1 MFISDPEPI
10 TGINSTYIS
19 DTEVT
24 LSWASPRGEYN
35 AFEVQYL
42 TSENVLIQNLTLHN
56 TITITDLKPH
66 RNYTFTVIVRSGTE
80 SSILRRSLPV
90 SAIFTTKE
98 SVPGKVEK
106 FEPID
111 IQPSDIEFEWTL
123 PTAEQ
128 NGIIRKYT
136 ISYKMD
142 GSSQILHREF
152 GPHEFRGVIKQL
164 TPGKVYIFK
173 IQAETK
179 IGFGPETVWKQK
191 MPILAPPKP
200 SMQVVPTEVRK
211 SSTTIQIR
219 FRKNYFSEANGPV
232 SGKSLFLF

>member
-1 MFISDPEPI
+1 M
-10 TGINSTYIS
+10 
-19 DTEVT
+19 T

-111 IQPSDIEFEWTL
+111 IQPSDIEFEWSL
-123 PTAEQ
+123 PTTEQ
-128 NGIIRKYT
+128 NGIIRKYS
-136 ISYKMD
+136 ISYRMEVKEMNCNVFT
-142 GSSQILHREF
+142 SFFNFFNVIVRAHRKHSTEN
-152 GPHEFRGVIKQL
+152 
-164 TPGKVYIFK
+164 
-173 IQAETK
+173 
-179 IGFGPETVWKQK
+179 
-191 MPILAPPKP
+191 LARM
-200 SMQVVPTEVRK
+200 S
-211 SSTTIQIR
+211 I
-219 FRKNYFSEANGPV
+219 EA
-232 SGKSLFLF
+232 L